1 MLTGRAFAVLAAGL
15 LLWIGSRVA
24 GSPGLHIVA
33 LGLVLLVPL
42 SWITMRTGKHRLVAT
57 RRFTTRRAHAGA
69 RVRVSLEVEN
79 PTRSRTPLLMLEDRL
94 PPALGRGARAV
105 LGGIPAGERQSI
117 SYVMTCSRRGRYRVG
132 PLTATLTDPLGLAK
146 VQLPFPERH
155 ELVVYPE
162 VEDLRDRATARST
175 GGAGETT
182 ARQLYRTG
190 EDFYTMREY
199 EMGDDLRRIHWRS
212 TARTGTLMIRQDEAA
227 RRASV
232 TVVLDTRAEA
242 FGGSLEAFERGVSAA
257 ASIGTMYLRQGTT
270 VRLATSDSAPR
281 RVTTDGLLEALA
293 VVGRATTLAATPL
306 TPRDAAPGGS
316 SLVLVT
322 GPPSAGEVPGLLR
335 GAAPY
340 PHRLAILITHRTRK
354 DGDPARATTTTLQ
367 RAGWEVLILPPGG
380 SLRDAWNGIGSRA
393 ITTAARS

>member
-1 MLTGRAFAVLAAGL
+1 VLTGRGYAVLVAGL

-42 SWITMRTGKHRLVAT
+42 SWATMRTGRYHLVAT

-132 PLTATLTDPLGLAK
+132 PLTATLADPLGLAR
-146 VQLPFPERH
+146 VRLPFPERH

-182 ARQLYRTG
+182 ARQLFRTG

-199 EMGDDLRRIHWRS
+199 EVGDDLRRIHWRS

-242 FGGSLEAFERGVSAA
+242 FGGSPEAFERAVSAA
-257 ASIGTMYLRQGTT
+257 ASIGSLYLRQGTT
-270 VRLATSDSAPR
+270 VRLATSESPPR
-281 RVTTDGLLEALA
+281 RVTTDALLEALA
-293 VVGRATTLAATPL
+293 VVGRARALAAMPL
-306 TPRDAAPGGS
+306 TPRDASPGGS
-316 SLVLVT
+316 SLVVIS
-322 GPPSAGEVPGLLR
+322 GPPSAGELTGLLR
-335 GAAPY
+335 GASHY
-340 PHRLAILITHRTRK
+340 PHRLAILIASGTPK
-354 DGDPARATTTTLQ
+354 DGDPGRGAATTLQ
-367 RAGWEVLILPPGG
+367 RAGWEVLLLPPGG

-393 ITTAARS
+393 TTAARS